1 VASSK
6 VIWWPYPTPLPV
18 PVWRVLESAAECQ
31 AVLIL
36 GLDADGASYM
46 AASLSDKATLLYW
59 IEQFRHKLLAGDL
72 DG

>member
-1 VASSK
+1 MASN
-6 VIWWPYPTPLPV
+6 VTYWPYPTPLPV
-18 PVWRVLESAAECQ
+18 PVWRVLEGAAACQ

-36 GLDADGASYM
+36 GLDADGAQYM
-46 AASLSDKATLLYW
+46 AASITDKPTLLYW